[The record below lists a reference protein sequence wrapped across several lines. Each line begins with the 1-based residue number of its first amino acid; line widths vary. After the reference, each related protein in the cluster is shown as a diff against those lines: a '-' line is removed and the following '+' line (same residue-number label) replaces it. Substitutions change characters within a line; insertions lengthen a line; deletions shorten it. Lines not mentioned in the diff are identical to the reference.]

1 MGIAFGALVQVQKL
15 ARHGQISHAWGVS
28 QINANR
34 FGMC

>member
-1 MGIAFGALVQVQKL
+1 MATEFGEQEQAQKL
-15 ARHGQISHAWGVS
+15 GKIGQISHAWDVS